1 MLKIGLA
8 LLLMLL
14 AATTTNALPQSVFVT
29 TFGAKGDGVA
39 DDTAAIQK
47 ALSSLDGKGG
57 VVHLPAGRYVIS
69 DSLKIPGGVTLLG
82 EGARWENS
90 ASGLVIQKN
99 GFSAVILGHGSGV
112 KAFAISYPNNQ
123 DTDKPEAY
131 PPAVLLEGINPSV
144 ENIVFDCAY
153 IGVSTPNGGAN
164 AGQGMFRNLTGFVH
178 KTGIH
183 LSGCRDVNR
192 IVDVHWFVG
201 GKGSGSFY
209 RENRVGFEFGDV
221 DGVLMDRCFIIGGK
235 TFFRQLPF
243 KDTPTGKEEL
253 AHSLG
258 FHINSCWIE
267 AVDEG
272 FVFEGATGFVLN
284 STNILLRKGGV
295 GVKVK
300 AHGLYYNAVISG
312 VQVRSFGE
320 PIVGFEYTALS
331 PHSRNRL
338 SITDCQ
344 VVDGSPALL
353 LGPTATRVTVQSN
366 HFQSVPDKPA
376 IQIEPGANMLVITG
390 NVLSSQ
396 QPIKDDSGKDAIKNI
411 AGNIEEK

>member
-1 MLKIGLA
+1 MFKTGVAI
-8 LLLMLL
+8 LL
-14 AATTTNALPQSVFVT
+14 AFVTSSAVNALPQSVSVT

-47 ALSSLDGKGG
+47 ALSSLDSRGG

-69 DSLKIPGGVTLLG
+69 DSLRIPGGVTLLG

-90 ASGLVIQKN
+90 ASGLIILKN
-99 GFSAVILGHGSGV
+99 GFSAVRLGHGSGV

-123 DTDKPEAY
+123 DTDKPEVY

-153 IGVSTPNGGAN
+153 TGVSTPPGGAN
-164 AGQGMFRNLTGFVH
+164 AGQGMFKNLTGFVH

-209 RENRVGFEFGDV
+209 RQNRVGFEFGDV

-235 TFFRQLPF
+235 TFFRQLPS
-243 KDTPTGKEEL
+243 KDTSSGKEEP

-284 STNILLRKGGV
+284 SANILLHKDGV
-295 GVKVK
+295 GVRVR
-300 AHGLYYNAVISG
+300 ADGLYYNAVISG

-320 PIVGFEYTALS
+320 PIVGFEYSTVS

-344 VVDGSPALL
+344 VIDGSPALL
-353 LGPTATRVTVQSN
+353 LGAGATRATVQSS

-376 IQIEPGANMLVITG
+376 IQIEPGANFLVITG
-390 NVLSSQ
+390 NILSSQ
-396 QPIKDDSGKDAIKNI
+396 QPIKDDSGEDAIKNI
-411 AGNIEEK
+411 SGNVEEI